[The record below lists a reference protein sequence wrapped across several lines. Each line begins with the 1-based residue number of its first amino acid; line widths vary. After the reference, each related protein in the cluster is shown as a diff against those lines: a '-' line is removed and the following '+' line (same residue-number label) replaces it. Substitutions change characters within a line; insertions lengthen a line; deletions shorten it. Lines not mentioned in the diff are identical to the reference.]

1 MIVQLTSCSRFTT
14 WAECWSLIY
23 LTIRCY
29 YTGVA
34 IGFFSG
40 LLIYPISCRTDIF
53 EIQEKYIRSAQGVVQ
68 QSLSY
73 LTRIAHEPANLARD
87 GRQGAQDPN
96 AGQDPLAEEISALQQ
111 QMSDLKALYV
121 KMHAELI
128 MAKREVA
135 WGKLSANDITAVSN
149 LCRRILMPM

>member
-14 WAECWSLIY
+14 WAECWNLIY

-34 IGFFSG
+34 IGFVSG
-40 LLIYPISCRTDIF
+40 LLIYPISCRTEIF
-53 EIQEKYIRSAQGVVQ
+53 EIQEQYIHSAQGAMQ
-68 QSLSY
+68 QSLSH
-73 LTRIAHEPANLARD
+73 LTKIVHEEANLAHH
-87 GRQGAQDPN
+87 GRRGELGPN
-96 AGQDPLAEEISALQQ
+96 AGQDPMVEESFALQQ

-135 WGKLSANDITAVSN
+135 WGKLSAKDITDVSD